1 MYYVQC
7 KLLLL
12 SIFSTGYPILPS
24 VLTIWCLPKPPEHDR
39 IGVLDSASE
48 QGSRNNF
55 LNPEPEFPWWC
66 TCHPPTSMKT
76 EDKVWF
82 HGIARI
88 SEEMIEM
95 CVPRQ
100 LHSKELWSGFARWG
114 NCAAMKKE
122 KCQVNAPLL
131 FIFFSLWSVSVLY
144 FLQIGKI
151 FMIFI

>member
-1 MYYVQC
+1 MQAFTTEYFFDRLSNSPVSVDHLVFTKTTRTWPHRSPGFGLRTGFKEQFFEPRTRVPMMMY
-7 KLLLL
+7 L
-12 SIFSTGYPILPS
+12 S
-24 VLTIWCLPKPPEHDR
+24 
-39 IGVLDSASE
+39 
-48 QGSRNNF
+48 
-55 LNPEPEFPWWC
+55 
-66 TCHPPTSMKT
+66 PPTSMKT